1 VQGSPS
7 SGWMPRGEQW
17 REVGSSVERAE
28 RRETPP
34 GEADSDERPG
44 VTTSVDA
51 MGSNVRVRSTGRL
64 AAADLTAVRGLVD
77 TAAADDGFS
86 ALNEAGL
93 LHLQHQREGVQH
105 VLAEEESGGKLLGYG
120 QVEAGTASST
130 GLLVV
135 APHARRRGVGTALF
149 AALLAATP
157 SRLQVW
163 AVGDT
168 AAAQAL
174 ASRAGL
180 VRSRELWVMTRP
192 LTEPLPEPQV
202 AEGVR
207 LRTFVP
213 GQDEEA
219 WLAVNARAFASH
231 PEQGSLTADDL
242 AQRMAEPWFD
252 PAGFFLAE
260 AGSDLLGFHWTK
272 QHPDHLGEVYVLGV
286 DPGSGGRGLGK
297 TLLDAGLAHLRARGN
312 TMVELYVEGDHVRA
326 VALYRGR
333 GFTRASRDVMYA
345 QP

>member
-1 VQGSPS
+1 
-7 SGWMPRGEQW
+7 
-17 REVGSSVERAE
+17 
-28 RRETPP
+28 
-34 GEADSDERPG
+34 
-44 VTTSVDA
+44 

-64 AAADLTAVRGLVD
+64 AAADVAAVRELVD
-77 TAAADDGFS
+77 TAAADDGFF

-93 LHLQHQREGVQH
+93 LHLQHQRPGVQH
-105 VLAEEESGGKLLGYG
+105 LLAEDEGGEKLLGYG
-120 QVEAGTASST
+120 QVEAGAEAST

-135 APHARRRGVGTALF
+135 APHARRRGVGTVLLN
-149 AALLAATP
+149 ALLDEAP

-168 AAAQAL
+168 AAARAL
-174 ASRAGL
+174 AARAGL
-180 VRSRELWVMTRP
+180 LRARELWVMTRP
-192 LTEPLPEPQV
+192 LTEPLPEPRLPD
-202 AEGVR
+202 GVR

-260 AGSDLLGFHWTK
+260 AGSTLLGFHWTK

-286 DPGSGGRGLGK
+286 DPGSGGHGLGK
-297 TLLDAGLAHLRARGN
+297 ALLDTGLTHLRARGN
-312 TMVELYVEGDHVRA
+312 TTVELYVEGDHERA